1 MATVLEIKEYLKRF
15 YSKYEAYLVPLL
27 KFITAMTALLIINK
41 ELGFM
46 TQLNSFAIV
55 LIAAL
60 FCSFLPLNFIIVIS
74 ALFTLGHVYKLSLEC
89 AAVVLVLFLL
99 MFLLYFRFSPKDTI
113 VVILTPICFALK
125 IPTVMP
131 LAMGLV
137 GSPASVVSV
146 GCGVIVYYVLSFI
159 GVNASMI
166 NSLDADGSLSRFKY
180 LIDGILGNKAMLV
193 TVVAF
198 AVTIILVYIIRRL
211 PVDHCWTYAMIAG
224 ALMDVVILMLGD
236 LKFRTNISILGTI
249 LGSIVAIGIVKILQ
263 LFVFNVD
270 YSRTEHV
277 QYEDDEY
284 YYYVKAVPKMSVSM
298 PDKTVTKIDTRKPVT
313 RNVISSENAAARSAV
328 RGTHPVGKSGM
339 TAGSAVR
346 SSATANRA
354 AGSGSGAVRTGTAGN
369 NSVRNGS
376 QEQHGTTV
384 RSASVAADRA
394 AAGTRQHT
402 VSGVD
407 RLREQKNQ

>member
-27 KFITAMTALLIINK
+27 KFITAMAALLIINK

-166 NSLDADGSLSRFKY
+166 NSLDADGSLARFKY
-180 LIDGILGNKAMLV
+180 LVDGIIGNKAMLV
-193 TVVAF
+193 TVAAF

-249 LGSIVAIGIVKILQ
+249 LGSIVAIGIVKVLQ
-263 LFVFNVD
+263 LFVFNID

-298 PDKTVTKIDTRKPVT
+298 PDKTVTRIDTRKPAKKTGV
-313 RNVISSENAAARSAV
+313 SSENAAARNPV
-328 RGTHPVGKSGM
+328 RSSHPVSHPTTGKSSVSTGGVTRSGAPISR
-339 TAGSAVR
+339 TAGS
-346 SSATANRA
+346 SA
-354 AGSGSGAVRTGTAGN
+354 
-369 NSVRNGS
+369 
-376 QEQHGTTV
+376 
-384 RSASVAADRA
+384 AADKA
-394 AAGTRQHT
+394 VTAVRQHT

-407 RLREQKNQ
+407 RLREKRDQ

>member
-27 KFITAMTALLIINK
+27 KFITAMAALLIINK

-166 NSLDADGSLSRFKY
+166 NSLDADGSLARFKY
-180 LIDGILGNKAMLV
+180 LVDGIIGNKAMLV
-193 TVVAF
+193 TVAAF

-249 LGSIVAIGIVKILQ
+249 LGSIVAIGIVKVLQ
-263 LFVFNVD
+263 LFVFNID

-298 PDKTVTKIDTRKPVT
+298 PDKTVTRIDTRKPAKKTGV
-313 RNVISSENAAARSAV
+313 SSENAAARNPV
-328 RGTHPVGKSGM
+328 RSSHPVSHPVSHPTTGKSSVSTGGVTRSGAPISR
-339 TAGSAVR
+339 TAGS
-346 SSATANRA
+346 SA
-354 AGSGSGAVRTGTAGN
+354 
-369 NSVRNGS
+369 
-376 QEQHGTTV
+376 
-384 RSASVAADRA
+384 AADKA
-394 AAGTRQHT
+394 VTAVRQHT

-407 RLREQKNQ
+407 RLREKRDQ